1 MNKHKLVTPS
11 PFDNFKRGSDALNKI
26 LYMDPVATAEEEFGV
41 SHDKFTDAMKM
52 SCMRGSF
59 KLSNM
64 KTTLLKETKDTYSGI
79 EFVSVLNLLT
89 SNGFKKGYYE
99 SFLKNMYT
107 ADDKKPEQ
115 YDAYELYYRVEDGL
129 VVEIESYGSSVNRLT
144 LYGNLNVLDMSFM
157 PYCSYAE
164 DNGVVRFEVDVRE
177 GLFHIIERLKK
188 SGELLPIWSR
198 VSSGTWFVNRN
209 VYKDHDIKFTA
220 KVGYEKTLEKY
231 VQFPEEMQQIMKI
244 YYDTFWS
251 MVSSDTWLVNGT
263 FKEEK

>member
-11 PFDNFKRGSDALNKI
+11 PFDNFKRGSDALDKI

-52 SCMRGSF
+52 SCMRGSI
-59 KLSNM
+59 KLSSM

-79 EFVSVLNLLT
+79 DFVSVLNLLT
-89 SNGFKKGYYE
+89 ANGFKKGYYE
-99 SFLKNMYT
+99 SFLQNMYT

-129 VVEIESYGSSVNRLT
+129 IVEIESYGSSVNRLK
-144 LYGNLNVLDMSFM
+144 LYGNLNVLDMSSV

-164 DNGVVRFEVDVRE
+164 DNGVVRFEIDGRE
-177 GLFHIIERLKK
+177 GLFHKIERFKK
-188 SGELLPIWSR
+188 SGELLPIWGR
-198 VSSGTWFVNRN
+198 VSSSTWFINRN

-231 VQFPEEMQQIMKI
+231 TQFPEEMQNIIKI
-244 YYDTFWS
+244 YYDTF
-251 MVSSDTWLVNGT
+251 
-263 FKEEK
+263 KEEK